1 MILSYSRN
9 LYPQSAGEKIVMGID
24 WSPNSQKLG
33 VLTADH
39 SLYLFNDQGERQDK
53 IGLRS
58 TEVKS
63 NNKDFIPLCGAFS
76 PCSTLFVVGQSDKV
90 AYIFRLGQSWSDKK
104 SIVARI
110 PMDDAV
116 TAVSWPLSEATS
128 ELSPI
133 IFGTSSGNIYLY
145 SFHSKS
151 IQAFISSACFNSLA
165 SSKTVAADNQAT
177 PLSPMSSPIIKI
189 LPIPSM
195 PQCFVAVAESGLAV
209 YVDIKTQ
216 QLRVAARHSKGVT
229 TACMI
234 AQKTSHGRHYLV
246 LADTTCKVTVYGVET
261 SAALC
266 VCNIKTP
273 PGTPFTA
280 STASP
285 SGGGC
290 IVANANGLHFLTL
303 VNSQPVTVS
312 YEPLSSAVTVYQ
324 DSGKGFLPQ
333 ITSIAWRPDV
343 SVLTVGTSLGS
354 VDNFTPTIG
363 SYRYCGAEVVN
374 SAPNRATI
382 KIPHFNS
389 SKRFAAGSIDLHA
402 SMSSE
407 LRTIKAFPKQDFSSF
422 VQNPSSYKSANIYL
436 LGIGDS
442 SIVIYS
448 LNDDTINELRYNAS
462 LTDKF
467 FFDVGACRT
476 MVISNTLGE
485 FTVCYL
491 TTQSDPG
498 CTFYRVDIYATMR
511 GCVAPHASVISC
523 YPIYEDATG
532 GLNRISKI
540 RTVCL
545 GEERTDILVADLMPP
560 DMCDDF
566 SDPIVVL
573 FRTKTSR
580 AIDWIFFGPSGNVVL
595 LRDISGGI
603 SILNV
608 TDYSVTQ
615 LSTSV
620 GNGIVQW
627 ADPFDV
633 IVGQESP
640 DAPLYV
646 WYNPTDIEDAP
657 EMLQS
662 PVPVDN
668 ESWSFSYVKSNPN
681 NFSKITAGHV
691 KNISVQAIMTTQSG
705 RQTSVPLDTNLLLFN
720 LLLDKH
726 DILGACQLLSAL
738 QDNNARVTNR
748 NLWQRLCSVAL
759 DSFNFI
765 VASRC
770 YAALGDL
777 PLSITAREIH
787 ERIQNAKDGEAGM
800 THDRMNLYCQAQI
813 ALLNSDLDKYDGLMM
828 SCGRVDEVLALYREL
843 NLYSRAEKICP
854 ESMINTLR
862 TEAVQWLINSGQ
874 MTTAGM
880 LLAQRGD
887 VRGALDLLIQD
898 KSYLSAFEL
907 AKRAMISSTDP
918 SLSQIVELL
927 VGKLEDSRHYNQA
940 AVLCT
945 LGTGRNY
952 DRALALFRKSHA
964 FDEALELARQHLPHE
979 CLPIEK
985 EWAEWLFQTGQYD
998 KAAQH
1003 YIECM
1008 NQEMAVE
1015 SAFRANNFKL
1025 AESLLMEI
1033 PSADGNASLCFR
1045 LAEMKYISGDIA
1057 GAATWLL
1064 KADQPLLGLS
1074 AFTCAGKFDE
1084 AIQFIRS
1091 HLPRQSYR
1099 ELLVHEAKR
1108 IIALGSATSTT
1119 PAQNKTKTLIGAGAF
1134 VGSSSE
1140 SSEKQSVQSLI
1151 SRMESLSHIR
1161 GVYSAI
1167 ELLKAAGL
1175 YEDVADILQGSS
1187 MWDELYSFSKEHAAS
1202 FSNYPDIL
1210 RMVADAKR
1218 MKGDKKSCA
1227 VILEELCMELY
1238 GLSSL
1243 SSGPGGA
1250 SSTATDG
1257 YTRLRTQA
1265 SHLIQARR
1273 DVLLEASSMYCDL
1286 FMYLEAIR
1294 LCKRCGDIDALTDVC
1309 LLWINSN
1316 ANRSLLIQQLKQLN
1330 IIEPTLTKAADR
1342 GMWDVC
1348 TELSEYCPDP
1358 EAVRSDLFW
1367 RRGRKLEIEGRLKE
1381 AEEFYVKAGKHQ
1393 EIVGMYLDSG
1403 KFEEAQRAAMEM
1415 TSNFERERAMRSIR
1429 ECKARVLASEGKWR
1443 EAEVEFIDLGLVED
1457 IISIYRSNQMWQ
1469 DALRV
1474 AKEHGDSTLVE
1485 NLSESYVKHD
1495 KLRSGLGA
1503 SAGVFDSVAK
1513 PDLADGMDSN
1523 VRAKQQGNG
1532 AQTAKSILETA
1543 SSDGL
1548 RKMLMSAARSGSDVL
1563 FEVVLHRCAEL
1574 ASMVLNDDIQES
1586 NITEDIAIISSSVQN
1601 FEEIGSPHERVMS
1614 LAVAYLSKGVPL
1626 SVTTGTESKG
1636 NISLIISDV
1645 CNREQLLLVC
1655 KGVLSLA
1662 FVESEYVNRITKQ
1675 ETHGDGLFCRLRSI
1689 LLSYRS
1695 MLLNTVRGAKAAE
1708 TDKINFIPGDQELSR
1723 CFEATHLTIQL
1734 AKLFIGAKT
1743 ISSMRDIVLVSSS
1756 LVRYCDLLPVDRCFA
1771 VAGESCKQFVEI
1783 ANGNS
1788 NAKVIEARTQYLN
1801 QCCVFLNK
1809 LIDLHE
1815 ELSNHSKN
1823 LDRIDISDL
1832 TGSGIPWTAQIPV
1845 NLYLSKSRV
1854 DEIRSF
1860 ILELTMD
1867 ENTATTQELPRE
1879 PCPFGCGKSIWIGAC
1894 SCINCRQI
1902 SPICAVTGCHVINP
1916 NTHLLPSS
1924 RACQICGCYARPAP
1938 WNSLIAKSKN
1948 CPVCEEVGFPIG
1960 K

>member
-9 LYPQSAGEKIVMGID
+9 LYPQSTGDKIVMGID

-58 TEVKS
+58 TDVKS
-63 NNKDFIPLCGAFS
+63 SNKDFIPLCGSFS

-90 AYIFRLGQSWSDKK
+90 AYIFRLGQSWTDKK

-116 TAVSWPLSEATS
+116 TSVAWPLSEATS

-133 IFGTSSGNIYLY
+133 VFGTASGNVYLY
-145 SFHSKS
+145 SFQSKS
-151 IQAFISSACFNSLA
+151 IQAFISSACFSSLA
-165 SSKTVAADNQAT
+165 SSKTAVADNQAT
-177 PLSPMSSPIIKI
+177 PLTPMSSPIIKI
-189 LPIPSM
+189 LPVKSM

-209 YVDIKTQ
+209 HVDIKTQ
-216 QLRVAARHSKGVT
+216 QLKVAARHTKPIT

-246 LADTTCKVTVYGVET
+246 LADTTCKVTVYAVET

-273 PGTPFTA
+273 PSIPFTA
-280 STASP
+280 SVSNP

-290 IVANANGLHFLTL
+290 ILANANGLHFLTL

-312 YEPLSSAVTVYQ
+312 YEASSSAITVYQ

-343 SVLTVGTSLGS
+343 SVLTVGGSLGS

-382 KIPHFNS
+382 KIPHFTS
-389 SKRFAAGSIDLHA
+389 SKRFASGSIDLHA

-407 LRTIKAFPKQDFSSF
+407 IRTIKAFPKQDFVSF
-422 VQNPSSYKSANIYL
+422 VQNQSNYTSANIYL

-448 LNDDTINELRYNAS
+448 MNNDTVNELRYNAS

-485 FTVCYL
+485 FMVCYL

-498 CTFYRVDIYATMR
+498 CTFFKVDIYATVR

-573 FRTKTSR
+573 FRTKTAR
-580 AIDWIFFGPSGNVVL
+580 AVDWIFFGPSGNAVL
-595 LRDISGGI
+595 LRDISGGV
-603 SILNV
+603 SILNIV
-608 TDYSVTQ
+608 DYSITQ
-615 LSTSV
+615 LSTSI
-620 GNGIVQW
+620 GNGVVQW

-668 ESWSFSYVKSNPN
+668 ESWSFSYVKSSPN

-705 RQTSVPLDTNLLLFN
+705 RQTSVSLDTNLLLFN

-726 DILGACQLLSAL
+726 DILGACQLLSGL

-748 NLWQRLCSVAL
+748 NLWQKLCSVAL
-759 DSFNFI
+759 ESFNFI

-787 ERIQNAKDGEAGM
+787 ERVQNAKDSQSGM
-800 THDRMNLYCQAQI
+800 THDRMSLYCQAQI

-828 SCGRVDEVLALYREL
+828 SCGRVDEVLTLYREL
-843 NLYSRAEKICP
+843 KLYSRAEKVCP
-854 ESMINTLR
+854 ESMINTIR
-862 TEAVQWLINSGQ
+862 TEAIQWLINSGQ

-898 KSYLSAFEL
+898 RSYLSAFEL
-907 AKRAMISSTDP
+907 AKRAMTSSIDP
-918 SLSQIVELL
+918 SITPMIDLL
-927 VGKLEDSRHYNQA
+927 INKLEDSHHYSQA
-940 AVLCT
+940 AVLCS

-952 DRALALFRKSHA
+952 ERALALFRKSHA
-964 FDEALELARQHLPHE
+964 FDEALDLARQHLPHE

-1008 NQEMAVE
+1008 NQDMAIE
-1015 SAFRANNFKL
+1015 SALRANNFKL
-1025 AESLLMEI
+1025 AESLLLDN
-1033 PSADGNASLCFR
+1033 PSADTNISLCFR
-1045 LAEMKYISGDIA
+1045 LAEMKYVSGDIP
-1057 GAATWLL
+1057 GAAMWLL
-1064 KADQPLLGLS
+1064 KVDQPLLGLS

-1091 HLPRQSYR
+1091 NLPRQSHR

-1108 IIALGSATSTT
+1108 IIALGSSPSTV
-1119 PAQNKTKTLIGAGAF
+1119 PAQNKTKTLT
-1134 VGSSSE
+1134 SSGIFTGVSAE
-1140 SSEKQSVQSLI
+1140 SSEKQNVQSLL
-1151 SRMESLSHIR
+1151 SRMESLSHVC

-1167 ELLKAAGL
+1167 ELLKTAGL
-1175 YEDVADILQGSS
+1175 YEDVADILQANS
-1187 MWDELYSFSKEHAAS
+1187 MWDELYCFAKEHSAS

-1218 MKGDKKSCA
+1218 MKGDKKGCA
-1227 VILEELCMELY
+1227 TILEELCMELY
-1238 GLSSL
+1238 GLSG
-1243 SSGPGGA
+1243 SSNGLVTNTGSG
-1250 SSTATDG
+1250 TDG
-1257 YTRLRTQA
+1257 YTRLRTQP

-1286 FMYLEAIR
+1286 FMYMEAIR

-1316 ANRSLLIQQLKQLN
+1316 ANRSLLIQQLKQLS

-1348 TELSEYCPDP
+1348 TELSEYCAEP

-1381 AEEFYVKAGKHQ
+1381 AEEFYIKAGKHQ

-1429 ECKARVLASEGKWR
+1429 ESKARVLASEGKWR
-1443 EAEVEFIDLGLVED
+1443 EAEIEFIELGLVED

-1474 AKEHGDSTLVE
+1474 AKEHGDTNLVE
-1485 NLSESYVKHD
+1485 NLSEIYVKHD
-1495 KLRSGLGA
+1495 KLRAGMFDSTTKADLSSGL
-1503 SAGVFDSVAK
+1503 SSDSR
-1513 PDLADGMDSN
+1513 S
-1523 VRAKQQGNG
+1523 KQQSNNT
-1532 AQTAKSILETA
+1532 QSAKSILELG

-1548 RKMLMSAARSGSDVL
+1548 RKMLMSAARSGGDVL

-1574 ASMVLNDDIQES
+1574 ASMVLNNDIQES
-1586 NITEDIAIISSSVQN
+1586 NIAEDIAIISPSVQN
-1601 FEEIGSPHERVMS
+1601 FDEIGSPHERVMS
-1614 LAVAYLSKGVPL
+1614 LAVAYLSKGIPL

-1636 NISLIISDV
+1636 NISLLISDV

-1655 KGVLSLA
+1655 RGVLSLA
-1662 FVESEYVNRITKQ
+1662 FVESEYVNRVTKQ
-1675 ETHGDGLFCRLRSI
+1675 ETHGDGIFCRLRGI

-1695 MLLNTVRGAKAAE
+1695 MLLNTVRGTKAAE
-1708 TDKINFIPGDQELSR
+1708 MDKINFIPGDQELSR

-1734 AKLFIGAKT
+1734 AKLLIGAKT

-1756 LVRYCDLLPVDRCFA
+1756 LVRYCDLLPVDRCFV

-1788 NAKVIEARTQYLN
+1788 NAKVMEARTQYLN

-1809 LIDLHE
+1809 FIDLYE
-1815 ELSNHSKN
+1815 EISSDSNN
-1823 LDRIDISDL
+1823 LEHIDISDL
-1832 TGSGIPWTAQIPV
+1832 TDSGIPWTTQAPI
-1845 NLYLSKSRV
+1845 NLYLSKSRA

-1867 ENTATTQELPRE
+1867 ENTTTTQELPRE
-1879 PCPFGCGKSIWIGAC
+1879 SCPFGCGKTIWIGAC
-1894 SCINCRQI
+1894 SCINCRQV
-1902 SPICAVTGCHVINP
+1902 SPMCAVTGCHVINP
-1916 NTHLLPSS
+1916 NTHMLPHS